1 MYEYLHGKLAHAD
14 KNLAVIDCGGVG
26 YKCAVSQMT
35 YNKIYM
41 LEEVKIYTYLNV
53 KEDALDLYGFSD
65 TAERDMFLMLTSVNG
80 VGPKLALAILS
91 ELTVNE
97 ISSAILLG
105 DFLTF
110 KRVSGVGAKS
120 ERICLDLKKTIQ
132 KLGFQPDAD
141 SCAVAESSAAI
152 DAVEILVQLGYQ
164 RQAAKK
170 AVCQCSADNSQDIV
184 KQALKFISKV

>member
-1 MYEYLHGKLAHAD
+1 MYEYFHGKIAYTD

-26 YKCAVSQMT
+26 YKCAISQMT
-35 YNKIYM
+35 FNKICA
-41 LEEVKIYTYLNV
+41 LEEVRLYTYLNV
-53 KEDALDLYGFSD
+53 KEDALDIYGFYD

-120 ERICLDLKKTIQ
+120 ERICLDLKKSVQ
-132 KLGFQPDAD
+132 KLGFQPDPA
-141 SCAVAESSAAI
+141 SCAVSESSAAI

-170 AVCQCSADNSQDIV
+170 AVCQCSADNSQDMV
-184 KQALKFISKV
+184 KQALKFISKI